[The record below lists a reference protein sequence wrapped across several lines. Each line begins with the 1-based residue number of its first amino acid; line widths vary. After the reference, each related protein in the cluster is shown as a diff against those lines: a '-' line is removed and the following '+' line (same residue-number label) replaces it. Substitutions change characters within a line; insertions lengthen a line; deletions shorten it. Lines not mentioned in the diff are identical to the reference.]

1 MNNKKIIKTIEKID
15 TLMKNPKNLDVYI
28 KFYNEVLTEAYSIS
42 NVININKLYCH
53 FNKNTDE
60 ISIETQKPSSNDI
73 FFIRMDTN
81 LIELFQYDDDCYI
94 AARDFLAMP
103 AYKKR
108 DRLEALTFIAERGLE
123 SFKTIN
129 EQVTKFTDVHILDY
143 VYNHKLSFSILD
155 FEEKL
160 EVVSRWLE
168 QIQPNN
174 PKEFFEN
181 LDSFDDIKERL
192 LKFEV
197 NKQSMYDKKLRPIY
211 LLQRMMEKNLI
222 SKSLYLTKF
231 SEFCEL
237 NKNSL
242 TKDDIGIILIW
253 ICNTPIFKNPNMGT
267 YYPSDY
273 TKEQLNG
280 ISKDVLITFSKTID
294 DLKQLSPDDENIA
307 NKILKPIDEVLEHL
321 Q

>member
-1 MNNKKIIKTIEKID
+1 MNNKKIIQTIEKID
-15 TLMKNPKNLDVYI
+15 SLMKDPKNLDVYI

-60 ISIETQKPSSNDI
+60 ISIETQTPASNDI
-73 FFIRMDTN
+73 FFIRMDTD

-160 EVVSRWLE
+160 EVASRWLE

-174 PKEFFEN
+174 PKEFFET
-181 LDSFDDIKERL
+181 LESFNDIKEKL

-197 NKQSMYDKKLRPIY
+197 NRKSMYDKKLRPIY

-222 SKSLYLTKF
+222 SNLLYLTKF

-253 ICNTPIFKNPNMGT
+253 ICNTSIFKHPNMGT

-273 TKEQLNG
+273 AKEQLNG

-294 DLKQLSPDDENIA
+294 DLKQLSPNDENIV
-307 NKILKPIDEVLEHL
+307 NKILEPIIDVLEK
-321 Q
+321 

>member
-1 MNNKKIIKTIEKID
+1 MNNTKIIQTIEKID
-15 TLMKNPKNLDVYI
+15 SLMKDPKNLDVYI

-42 NVININKLYCH
+42 NIININKLYCH

-60 ISIETQKPSSNDI
+60 ISIETQTPSSNDI

-181 LDSFDDIKERL
+181 LESFDDIKEKL
-192 LKFEV
+192 LNFEV
-197 NKQSMYDKKLRPIY
+197 NTKSMYDKKLRPIY

-267 YYPSDY
+267 YYPSGY
-273 TKEQLNG
+273 TKEQLNS
-280 ISKDVLITFSKTID
+280 ISKDVLIKFSKTID
-294 DLKQLSPDDENIA
+294 NLKQLSPNDENIA
-307 NKILKPIDEVLEHL
+307 NKILKPIDEVLE